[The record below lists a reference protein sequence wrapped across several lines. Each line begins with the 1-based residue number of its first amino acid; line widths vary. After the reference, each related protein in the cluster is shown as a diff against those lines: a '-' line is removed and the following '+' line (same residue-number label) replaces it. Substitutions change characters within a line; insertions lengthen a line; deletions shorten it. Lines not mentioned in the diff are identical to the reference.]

1 VVGVIGNTV
10 IRARQTW
17 KNLHPGR
24 YFHLSTHGM
33 GNADADVVYY
43 PLRGEVLAVGIVGV
57 TLYGLILCYAL
68 CYYRR
73 RRLKHDLTM
82 KYFFLSTLFC
92 VALEL
97 PRYVM
102 LIVDESYSS
111 RAAYSLHLVS
121 NIPLF
126 VSFSCVILQWS
137 RVLVLSPLA
146 RNALYSLPALVAS
159 NALFSILDFLAAAFC
174 AEATSLDAFFE
185 SSIFEWFT
193 FLDALRNL
201 LYSSVLAYFGLKV
214 LCKLHH
220 YRTTA
225 ITTWSVEA
233 SLPPTPSS
241 PSSSLA
247 PTALLWAILRLTL
260 LLTVISLCFLVRIA
274 MLCIKLACLHDVIA
288 DVTTP
293 GFSLFGLMWF
303 TLADFIP
310 RTVPV
315 FCFLLLMSAKAPDEE
330 GAAQLVVLS
339 RGISVDED
347 ALAAF
352 DEDTQRLQCLSVHS
366 DDSQYY
372 RILSGHP

>member
-1 VVGVIGNTV
+1 
-10 IRARQTW
+10 
-17 KNLHPGR
+17 
-24 YFHLSTHGM
+24 M
-33 GNADADVVYY
+33 
-43 PLRGEVLAVGIVGV
+43 
-57 TLYGLILCYAL
+57 
-68 CYYRR
+68 
-73 RRLKHDLTM
+73 TM
-82 KYFFLSTLFC
+82 KYFFLSTILC
-92 VALEL
+92 VSLEL

-102 LIVDESYSS
+102 LIADESYSS

-121 NIPLF
+121 NLF

-146 RNALYSLPALVAS
+146 RNTLYSVPALVAS
-159 NALFSILDFLAAAFC
+159 NAAFSILDFLAAAFC
-174 AEATSLDAFFE
+174 AEANSLDAFFD

-220 YRTTA
+220 YRSTALTT
-225 ITTWSVEA
+225 
-233 SLPPTPSS
+233 SLSPIHSS
-241 PSSSLA
+241 HYSSALA
-247 PTALLWAILRLTL
+247 PTPLLWAILRLTL

-274 MLCIKLACLHDVIA
+274 MLCIKLACLHDYIA

-315 FCFLLLMSAKAPDEE
+315 FCFLLLMSGQAPDEE
-330 GAAQLVVLS
+330 GTAKQVVHS
-339 RGISVDED
+339 RGVSVDEE

-352 DEDTQRLQCLSVHS
+352 AEDAQRLQCLSVHS